1 METKQAGENFAIPVL
16 GFGTWMMGGDLKRNP
31 DNDDEADVRALRRAI
46 GKGVTHIDTAELYA
60 GGFVEKIVGKAIKNF
75 ERSQLFIASKAWSA
89 NLKYDDV
96 IKSAINSLKR
106 LDTEYL
112 DLYYIHEFNREIPL
126 RETLEAMDTLVRYGL
141 IRNIGVSNFNVEQLR
156 AAQACTKHRIVA
168 NQVHYNLVYRKPEA
182 NGMLEYCRQH
192 GVVLVAWRPL
202 QEVLAA
208 APEIVLLERM
218 SEKYDK
224 TLAQIALNWLVSQA
238 PVAAISTMR
247 TAAHLRDN
255 LEAVDWKMDERDIER
270 LRRELPQALR
280 EKENRAFIV
289 SEKLSRLLE
298 LPLLR

>member
-31 DNDDEADVRALRRAI
+31 DHDDEADVRALRRAI
-46 GKGVTHIDTAELYA
+46 SKGITHIDTAELYA
-60 GGFVEKIVGKAIKNF
+60 GGFAEKIVGKAIKNF
-75 ERSQLFIASKAWSA
+75 ERATLFIASKVWSD

-112 DLYYIHEFNREIPL
+112 DLYYIHEFNRAIPL

-224 TLAQIALNWLVSQA
+224 TLSQIALNWLVSQA

-255 LEAVDWKMDERDIER
+255 LEALNWKMEERDIEQ

-280 EKENRAFIV
+280 EKENRASIV

-298 LPLLR
+298 RPLLR